1 MQEKNKGW
9 NTVKED
15 ERYIVTDNSLLKNLV
30 ASATYLNP
38 DKSTSGHK
46 HPGQEEVYIF
56 MTGTGQMEIDDR
68 NFDVKPGDVV
78 LIEDGEFHRVHN
90 DGKEILEFVCVFDG
104 KRSH

>member
-9 NTVKED
+9 NVVKED
-15 ERYIVTDNSLLKNLV
+15 ERYVVTDNSLLKNLI

-38 DKSTSGHK
+38 DKSTTGHK

-56 MTGTGQMEIDDR
+56 MKGTGKMEIDDR
-68 NFDVKPGDVV
+68 MFDVKPGDVV
-78 LIEDGEFHRVHN
+78 LIDDGEFHRVHN
-90 DGKEILEFVCVFDG
+90 NGSSILEFVCVFDG

>member
-1 MQEKNKGW
+1 MQEKNTGW

-46 HPGQEEVYIF
+46 HPGQE
-56 MTGTGQMEIDDR
+56 
-68 NFDVKPGDVV
+68 
-78 LIEDGEFHRVHN
+78 
-90 DGKEILEFVCVFDG
+90 
-104 KRSH
+104 

>member
-56 MTGTGQMEIDDR
+56 MIGTG
-68 NFDVKPGDVV
+68 
-78 LIEDGEFHRVHN
+78 
-90 DGKEILEFVCVFDG
+90 
-104 KRSH
+104 

>member
-15 ERYIVTDNSLLKNLV
+15 EKQIVKDNSLLKNLL

-46 HPGQEEVYIF
+46 HPGKEEGYILR
-56 MTGTGQMEIDDR
+56 TGTGQMEIDDR
-68 NFDVKPGDVV
+68 TFDVKPGDVV

>member
-15 ERYIVTDNSLLKNLV
+15 ERYVVTDNSLLNNLV

-56 MTGTGQMEIDDR
+56 VKGMGRMLLGTQDADNVTI
-68 NFDVKPGDVV
+68 N
-78 LIEDGEFHRVHN
+78 EDFAAHS
-90 DGKEILEFVCVFDG
+90 D
-104 KRSH
+104 